1 MGKQDS
7 TTESIILDAARRVFV
22 AKGFVGARMQ
32 EIANEAGINKALL
45 HYYFRSKDKL
55 FEAVFVDAFVQF
67 VPGLL
72 ITLNNPLPLFEK
84 IQYFV
89 SHYIDALST
98 NPFIPGFILHELGNN
113 PGRVAKII
121 RSSGLNPMQFIEQ
134 VEFERKAGT
143 IRNIDGRQLIVNML
157 ALCIFPFVGKPI
169 LKAVMF
175 SGNEEEFNRFLS
187 TRKKEAA
194 DFIINAIKIDQN
206 EKGNEV

>member
-22 AKGFVGARMQ
+22 AKGFEGARMQ

-206 EKGNEV
+206 EKGNEI